1 MALLD
6 PDVCDFSDA
15 VSASKCF
22 RCLEPNQL
30 LAIQAYILWQNWL
43 GQDEDAPDNLN
54 DLLAVSKI
62 FTRLTQKQL
71 LAMIALMMCEL
82 GSWLQS
88 EEPET

>member
-1 MALLD
+1 M
-6 PDVCDFSDA
+6 
-15 VSASKCF
+15 
-22 RCLEPNQL
+22 